1 METKHNEEFRING
14 GEVMKRVK
22 ELIAAGNARR
32 IIIGNEAGESIISIS
47 LTIAVIIALIFPLL
61 AVIGIIVALV
71 TKCTIVVMK
80 KGGEKA

>member
-1 METKHNEEFRING
+1 
-14 GEVMKRVK
+14 MKKVK

-32 IIIGNEAGESIISIS
+32 IIIGNEAGESVINLS
-47 LTIAVIIALIFPLL
+47 LTIAVVIAIIFPLL

-80 KGGEKA
+80 KGEEKA